1 MAKKIYTVLKLKDE
15 FTPGI
20 KKAAASTEALAVK
33 AKASD
38 YHAKQLGKTMRG
50 NLAKGAKVAAA
61 AVAAVGAAAVATGKK
76 LVQETMQQADTVDK
90 MSQKIGISRQA
101 YQEMDFVTS
110 QCGASID
117 NMKMG
122 MKTLTKQM
130 QSAAQGSQTSVD
142 AFNALGVSIYDS
154 SGKLRSQED
163 MMWDAFSALQG
174 MTNQTEKAAI
184 ANQLFG
190 RAGSELMPMLNG
202 SAGSIEKMRKQ
213 ARELGLVMSDETVDA
228 GVKLTDTMDQAKRA
242 LSAVAMRIGAKLLPY
257 AQAAGDYLI
266 THLPQIESA
275 AEKAGQFIGKLGDGI
290 EWVADKS
297 NILIPLLAGVVAG
310 ITAFKVIS
318 TVSALIG
325 AWTAVTSAYAAAQG
339 VANMTML
346 ACPLTWIVIGIT
358 AVVAAGVALWKN
370 WDTVCKWAGKFKE
383 RLMTCGGPI
392 GAFRDKIL
400 TIVSVFKSVTSWVGK
415 AINGLKKFL
424 GMDANKTI
432 KVKTIEEGAAA
443 GTSILPKIPK
453 HATGSAYFAGGM
465 TGFSEGGRAE
475 SAIFPSGTKIV
486 PANKTQKET
495 SGTGPITVT
504 VIIQG
509 DMIGEDKYASKVGK
523 QVAKEI
529 REALAG

>member
-20 KKAAASTEALAVK
+20 KKAAASTEYLAVK

-38 YHAKQLGKTMRG
+38 FHAKRLGQTMKG
-50 NLAKGAKVAAA
+50 NLVKGAKAAA
-61 AVAAVGAAAVATGKK
+61 TALAAVGAAAVATGTK

-110 QCGASID
+110 QCGASIN

-122 MKTLTKQM
+122 MKTLTTQM
-130 QSAAQGSQTSVD
+130 QSAAQGSQTSVE
-142 AFNALGVSIYDS
+142 AFDALGVSIYDS
-154 SGKLRSQED
+154 SGKLRNQED

-242 LSAVAMRIGAKLLPY
+242 LSAVAMRIGGKLLPY
-257 AQAAGDYLI
+257 AQAAGDYLLD
-266 THLPQIESA
+266 HLPQIESA
-275 AEKAGQFIGKLGDGI
+275 AGKAGKFLGKMGDGI
-290 EWVADKS
+290 KWVADKS
-297 NILIPLLAGVVAG
+297 DILIPILSGVVAG

-318 TVSALIG
+318 TVTALIK
-325 AWTAVTSAYAAAQG
+325 AWKAVTAAYAVTQG
-339 VANMTML
+339 TANLAMS
-346 ACPLTWIVIGIT
+346 ACPLTWIVIGI
-358 AVVAAGVALWKN
+358 AAAVAAGVALWKN
-370 WDTVCKWAGKFKE
+370 WDKVCQCAGKFKE
-383 RLMTCGGPI
+383 RLMSCGGPI
-392 GAFRDKIL
+392 GAFRDGIL
-400 TIVSVFKSVTSWVGK
+400 GVVGAFKGVVTWVGN
-415 AINGLKKFL
+415 AIDKVKSFL
-424 GMDANKTI
+424 GMDTNKTI
-432 KVKTIEEGAAA
+432 NVKTIETGSKAVAGA
-443 GTSILPKIPK
+443 IPKIPK
-453 HATGSAYFAGGM
+453 HATGTSYFKGGM
-465 TGFSEGGRAE
+465 TGYSESGRAE
-475 SAIFPSGTKIV
+475 SAILPSGTKII
-486 PANKTQKET
+486 PADKTAKMQK
-495 SGTGPITVT
+495 SAPPITVT

-509 DMIGEDKYASKVGK
+509 DMIGEEKYASKLGK

-529 REALAG
+529 NEALAG